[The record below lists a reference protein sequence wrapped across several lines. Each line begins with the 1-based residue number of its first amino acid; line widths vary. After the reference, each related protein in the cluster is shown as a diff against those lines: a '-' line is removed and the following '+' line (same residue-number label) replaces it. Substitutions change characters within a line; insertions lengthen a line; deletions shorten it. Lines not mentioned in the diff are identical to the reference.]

1 MDFTDKAQQTVA
13 DAIQLAKDY
22 ANAQVHPA
30 HIAFTL
36 INEDGVP
43 EPSVGAIPSAGGTP
57 LFVSVIS
64 RVGGD
69 PVSFILASRR

>member
-1 MDFTDKAQQTVA
+1 MDLKLCLLLGELIV
-13 DAIQLAKDY
+13 LL
-22 ANAQVHPA
+22 VHPA